1 MKDTVS
7 FTYHDICM
15 WLPHKPDTI
24 ADIAKDMTNN
34 GFREDRPIVLYE
46 GAILDGRHRYEA
58 AIDAGVDPIYV
69 EYEGTREDAINYVTS
84 ENVNRRHL
92 KNEEKEYFYIKLAG
106 EVGVRQVGAPDG
118 NRNRLGVTSNTS
130 NEWFVPTQVEHADA
144 LGVDKSTVSRWEAD
158 RKEMVKDPELSK
170 KMTTPEGFKEAKKE
184 VQQRR
189 KATKEEATR
198 IAKLKNLADSSEA
211 ESSNVNT
218 KLDKYRDLGVDVDS
232 VESQGEEDS
241 ARQEYR
247 ATQKPLEDMAREIAK
262 TLVNNKDYNFV
273 AALARGAYPK
283 QGELE
288 HAYNIITA
296 DDNNSNK

>member
-106 EVGVRQVGAPDG
+106 EVGVRKGGSHKRFDRVA
-118 NRNRLGVTSNTS
+118 RSNDL
-130 NEWFVPTQVEHADA
+130 PTQVEHADA
-144 LGVDKSTVSRWEAD
+144 LGVGEATVRRWEAD

-198 IAKLKNLADSSEA
+198 IAKLKNLADRSEA

-296 DDNNSNK
+296 DDNNSNQ

>member
-24 ADIAKDMTNN
+24 ADITKDMTNN

-46 GAILDGRHRYEA
+46 GTILDGRHRYEA
-58 AIDAGVDPIYV
+58 AIDAGVEPIYV

-106 EVGVRQVGAPDG
+106 EVGV
-118 NRNRLGVTSNTS
+118 NSTGVNQHRSNDRPS
-130 NEWFVPTQVEHADA
+130 NPTQVEHADA
-144 LGVDKSTVSRWEAD
+144 LGVGEATIRRWEAD
-158 RKEMVKDPELSK
+158 RKEIKADPELSK
-170 KMTTPEGFKEAKKE
+170 KMDTPEGFKEAKKE

>member
-46 GAILDGRHRYEA
+46 GSILDGRHRYEA

-69 EYEGTREDAINYVTS
+69 EYQGTREDAINYVTS

-106 EVGVRQVGAPDG
+106 EVGVRKGGSHKRFDG
-118 NRNRLGVTSNTS
+118 VARSNDL
-130 NEWFVPTQVEHADA
+130 PTQVEHADA
-144 LGVDKSTVSRWEAD
+144 LGVGEATVRRWEAD

-218 KLDKYRDLGVDVDS
+218 KLDKYRDIGVDVDS
-232 VESQGEEDS
+232 VESQGEEDR
-241 ARQEYR
+241 ARREYR
-247 ATQKPLEDMAREIAK
+247 ATQKPLEDMAIEIAK
-262 TLVNNKDYNFV
+262 TLVDNKDYNFV
-273 AALARGAYPK
+273 AALARGAYSK

-296 DDNNSNK
+296 DNNNSN